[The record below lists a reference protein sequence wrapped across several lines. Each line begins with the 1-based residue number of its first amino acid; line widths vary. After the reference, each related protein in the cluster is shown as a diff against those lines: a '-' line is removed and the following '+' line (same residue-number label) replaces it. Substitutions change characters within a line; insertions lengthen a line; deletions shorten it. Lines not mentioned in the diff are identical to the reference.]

1 MISKDLTVANKLG
14 LHARAAAKVVA
25 LASNFAS
32 EISLQKG
39 TRKINGKS
47 IMGVMML
54 AASQHTIVNVVVTGE
69 DEQQAMTEIENL
81 FNNLFDEEEE

>member
-14 LHARAAAKVVA
+14 LHARAAAKLVA

-32 EISLQKG
+32 EISIQKG
-39 TRKINGKS
+39 ERKINGKS

-54 AASQHTIVNVVVTGE
+54 AASQHTVVNITIEGE
-69 DEQQAMTEIENL
+69 DEQQAMTDIETL
-81 FNNLFDEEEE
+81 FNNLFDEDE

>member
-14 LHARAAAKVVA
+14 LHARAAAKLVA

-32 EISLQKG
+32 EISIQKG
-39 TRKINGKS
+39 DRKINGKS

-54 AASQHTIVNVVVTGE
+54 AASQHTVVNIVIEGE
-69 DEQQAMTEIENL
+69 DEQQAMTDIENL
-81 FNNLFDEEEE
+81 FNNLFDEDE

>member
-14 LHARAAAKVVA
+14 LHARAAAKLVA

-32 EISLQKG
+32 DISIQKG
-39 TRKINGKS
+39 DRKINGKS

-54 AASQHTIVNVVVTGE
+54 AASQHTSVNITIDGE
-69 DEQQAMTEIENL
+69 DEQRAMTEIENL
-81 FNNLFDEEEE
+81 FNNLFDEDE

>member
-14 LHARAAAKVVA
+14 LHARAAAKLVA

-32 EISLQKG
+32 EISIQKG
-39 TRKINGKS
+39 DRKINGKS

-54 AASQHTIVNVVVTGE
+54 AASQHTLVNIVIEGE
-69 DEQQAMTEIENL
+69 DEQQAMADIENL
-81 FNNLFDEEEE
+81 FNNLFDEDE

>member
-14 LHARAAAKVVA
+14 LHARAAAKLVA

-32 EISLQKG
+32 EITIQKEG
-39 TRKINGKS
+39 RKINGKS

-54 AASQHTIVNVVVTGE
+54 AASQHSVVNVVIDGD
-69 DEQQAMTEIENL
+69 DEEQAMTQIENL
-81 FNNLFDEEEE
+81 FNNLFDEDE

>member
-1 MISKDLTVANKLG
+1 MISKELTVANKLG
-14 LHARAAAKVVA
+14 LHARAAAKLVA

-32 EISLQKG
+32 EISIQKG
-39 TRKINGKS
+39 SRKINGKS

-54 AASQHTIVNVVVTGE
+54 AASQHTAVNITIDGE

-81 FNNLFDEEEE
+81 FNNLFDEDE